1 MGDPEA
7 PFMVDSDDLVVAFY
21 EVANCDLITLSP
33 SDMVTNC
40 DLKNAYRPRG
50 KFKLRWLR

>member
-1 MGDPEA
+1 
-7 PFMVDSDDLVVAFY
+7 VDSDDLVVAFY

-40 DLKNAYRPRG
+40 DLKNMHGPQGEIQAAMAS
-50 KFKLRWLR
+50 LE